1 MAGNERGATTL
12 QNLSDDLAT
21 AVERA
26 AQSVVA
32 IHARQRIPS
41 SGIVWKPGVIV
52 AASHTVKHDRDVAV
66 TLPDGT
72 RARASVA
79 GRDAGTDIVVL
90 RLDGASSAQPAT
102 LAPDDAVRVGALV
115 LALGRPGDEGVTA
128 SLGVLSAVGGA
139 WRTWSGGE
147 IDRFVRLDLTVYDGF
162 SGGPLVDAQGRV
174 LGMNCSALARG
185 MPVTIPA
192 ATVGRI
198 VDALLTSG
206 RVARGWL
213 GVAMQP
219 VRLAAP
225 MAERLGVSGGRGVLL
240 MQVEPEGPADRG
252 GLLLGDVVVSID
264 GTAIEGPEDVA
275 TFLGSDRVG
284 KALRIAVVRGGVRHE
299 ASVVVGERPRRG
311 EG

>member
-12 QNLSDDLAT
+12 QSLSDDLAA

-26 AQSVVA
+26 ARSVVA

-41 SGIVWKPGVIV
+41 SGIVWKPGVVV

-66 TLPDGT
+66 TLPDGS
-72 RARASVA
+72 RGSAAVA
-79 GRDAGTDIVVL
+79 GRDGGTDIVVL
-90 RLDGASSAQPAT
+90 RLEGASPEPAA
-102 LAPDDAVRVGALV
+102 LAPDDALRVGALA
-115 LALGRPGDEGVTA
+115 LAVGRPGDEGVTA
-128 SLGVLSAVGGA
+128 SLGLLSAVGGA
-139 WRTWSGGE
+139 WRTWAGGE
-147 IDRFVRLDLTVYDGF
+147 IDRFVRLDLAVYDGF

-185 MPVTIPA
+185 MPVTIPG
-192 ATVGRI
+192 ATVSR
-198 VDALLTSG
+198 VVEALLTSG

-219 VRLAAP
+219 VRFAP
-225 MAERLGVSGGRGVLL
+225 AMAERAGVGGGRGVLL
-240 MQVEPEGPADRG
+240 VQVEPEGPAERA

-264 GTAIEGPEDVA
+264 GTAIEGPEDVVPY
-275 TFLGSDRVG
+275 LGSDRVG
-284 KALRIAVVRGGVRHE
+284 KALRVVVVRAGARHE
-299 ASVVVGERPRRG
+299 ASVVVGERPRRA